1 MRRRLLTAV
10 TLFISLYCCAVQP
23 VTLGIQDKEFI
34 VRGRILC
41 LDESG
46 NSETCTDES
55 TRYAIRSDTDT
66 FYFLPDDHKAQIFR
80 DSRVR
85 EREIEVAG
93 WRRDANHLEIIRVY
107 SVKEGKRFEIQYFC
121 SVCNIKAFVGG
132 VCWCC
137 QDEFEFREV
146 PVEN

>member
-1 MRRRLLTAV
+1 MRRTISTAILQFFV
-10 TLFISLYCCAVQP
+10 FYCCAVQP
-23 VTLGIQDKEFI
+23 VILGLQDKEFI
-34 VRGRILC
+34 VRGRIIC
-41 LDESG
+41 LDGSG
-46 NSETCTDES
+46 QVETCTDGS
-55 TRYAIRSDTDT
+55 TRYAIRNDTDT
-66 FYFLPDDHKAQIFR
+66 FYFLPEDHKARIFQ

-85 EREIEVAG
+85 EREIEVTG
-93 WRRDANHLEIIRVY
+93 WLRDANQLEIIRVY
-107 SVKEGKRFEIQYFC
+107 SVKQGKRFEIQYFC